1 MYKTIAYSAVILLS
15 TLTYGQVMNEYKDSR
30 GRYHDSPVTQ
40 TDPFP
45 SNNGWI
51 YTAYMARAEVEI
63 NQTMTTF
70 INVDES
76 TAITCSDL
84 NIRHLPEDSSSEVPM
99 SRDEIL
105 GLAYLGYVSKD
116 LTETWRFNPQDRS
129 IPKFSLSKLIK
140 QAQSLVIV
148 NTYYKRVLGL
158 DIKMFN
164 FELAHRNFF
173 WKNNLDQ
180 LYRFAFSVPIQDRY
194 SILKWSNRFKF
205 YRPDHLFYAA
215 VSLVD
220 RLGGPSGIM
229 YLKYG
234 GRKNLD
240 EMVKEFPADHPIVRI
255 YDGA

>member
-1 MYKTIAYSAVILLS
+1 MSLDIYENRPKAYITQDIAMKYL
-15 TLTYGQVMNEYKDSR
+15 DSR

-40 TDPFP
+40 SNPFP

-51 YTAYMARAEVEI
+51 YTAYMARVEVEVS
-63 NQTMTTF
+63 QTLTTLV
-70 INVDES
+70 NVDKS
-76 TAITCSDL
+76 TALTCSNL
-84 NIRHLPEDSSSEVPM
+84 NIRHLPEDKVSNAPM

-116 LTETWRFNPQDRS
+116 LTETWRFNPSDRP
-129 IPKFSLSKLIK
+129 IPKFSLTKLIK
-140 QAQSLVIV
+140 QAQHLVIV
-148 NTYYKRVLGL
+148 NTYYKRVLGF

-205 YRPDHLFYAA
+205 YRPDHLFYAGI
-215 VSLVD
+215 SLVD
-220 RLGGPSGIM
+220 RLGMPSGM
-229 YLKYG
+229 RYLKYG
-234 GRKNLD
+234 GYDNM
-240 EMVKEFPADHPIVRI
+240 EAMVKEFPSDHPIVKF
-255 YDGA
+255 YDRT